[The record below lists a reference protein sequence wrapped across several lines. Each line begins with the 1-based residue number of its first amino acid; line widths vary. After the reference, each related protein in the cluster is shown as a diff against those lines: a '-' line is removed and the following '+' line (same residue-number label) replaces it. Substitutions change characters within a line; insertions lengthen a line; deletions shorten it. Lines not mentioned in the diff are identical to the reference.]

1 MSENTDYSKLRLDVL
16 QKLIY
21 QRGID
26 CKMKRDEMIR
36 VLKLDDEGKYVEP
49 IGETLYEKYNGGFN
63 VGIDLRK
70 QGELIQIGKLVEK
83 KEARSLGRYSDN
95 RIWFWSPQKLI

>member
-1 MSENTDYSKLRLDVL
+1 MAENTDYSKLRLDVL

-26 CKMKRDEMIR
+26 CKMKRDEMIK

-49 IGETLYEKYNGGFN
+49 IGETIYEKCDGGFN

-70 QGELIQIGKLVEK
+70 HADLIQVGRLVEK
-83 KEARSLGRYSDN
+83 KEAKSLGRYSDN
-95 RIWFWSPQKLI
+95 RIWYWSKMKLI